1 MCDVLWWLLLVSVF
15 SLLANIMYRLYK
27 LEYLLAGWLWTCLR
41 CTACTV
47 FCWAEFPESCSII
60 WWFSTFNLYLLCVQK
75 RYRNFR
81 RHPYSHYFLQ
91 IWHLYL
97 RSKLLLLAYCCQLQV
112 CCYWAIVPQCRVVPS
127 GTTTVKSDVE
137 STATG
142 VLCHDVVQYY
152 LIPPPVEFVV
162 KSTTTCILCH
172 DVVQS
177 GTTTGRVCCQVYCYR
192 EYRRTV
198 SWCTL

>member
-1 MCDVLWWLLLVSVF
+1 MS
-15 SLLANIMYRLYK
+15 R
-27 LEYLLAGWLWTCLR
+27 
-41 CTACTV
+41 
-47 FCWAEFPESCSII
+47 
-60 WWFSTFNLYLLCVQK
+60 FSTCNLYLLCVQK

-81 RHPYSHYFLQ
+81 RHPYSHCFLQ

-112 CCYWAIVPQCRVVPS
+112 CCYWATVPQCRVVPS

-142 VLCHDVVQYY
+142 VLCHDVVQYH

-198 SWCTL
+198 SWCIHCNRKRWKNSTLGWKTINFPPSRDIRWNSIPKWWKIRRIPPHGVE